1 MVPEPPAAPVPIADP
16 KTRTQ
21 AQPRVAP
28 RFKVL
33 IHNDATTPMD
43 FVVDTLQRIFEKSF
57 SDSLAIMFEAHD
69 GGVALVAV
77 LGFEQA
83 EFKVDRAHS
92 LARTAKY
99 PLTFSIEAA

>member
-1 MVPEPPAAPVPIADP
+1 VPEPPAAPVPVAVP
-16 KTRTQ
+16 TSRP
-21 AQPRVAP
+21 QPRVAP
-28 RFKVL
+28 RYKVL
-33 IHNDATTPMD
+33 IHNDDATPMD
-43 FVVDTLQRIFEKSF
+43 FVVEILQQIFEKSIQ
-57 SDSLAIMFEAHD
+57 DAVAIMYEAHQE
-69 GGVALVAV
+69 GVALVAV

>member
-1 MVPEPPAAPVPIADP
+1 VPEEPAAPTPVVLPH
-16 KTRTQ
+16 TQ

-28 RFKVL
+28 RYKVL
-33 IHNDATTPMD
+33 IHNDDATPMD
-43 FVVDTLQRIFEKSF
+43 FVVEVLQQIFERSF
-57 SDSLAIMFEAHD
+57 QVAVEIMYEAHNA
-69 GGVALVAV
+69 GVALVVV

>member
-1 MVPEPPAAPVPIADP
+1 VPEEPAAPVPVVLP
-16 KTRTQ
+16 KRET
-21 AQPRVAP
+21 QPRIAP
-28 RFKVL
+28 RYKVL
-33 IHNDATTPMD
+33 IHNDDATPMD
-43 FVVDTLQRIFEKSF
+43 FVVEILQRIFERS
-57 SDSLAIMFEAHD
+57 SQDAEAIMYEAHHA
-69 GGVALVAV
+69 GVALVVV